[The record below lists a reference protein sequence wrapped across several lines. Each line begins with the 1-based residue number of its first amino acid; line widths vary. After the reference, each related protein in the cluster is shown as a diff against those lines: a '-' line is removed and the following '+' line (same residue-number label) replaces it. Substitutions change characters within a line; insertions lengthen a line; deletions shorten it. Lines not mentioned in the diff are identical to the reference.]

1 VSFGVDNNILSER
14 CVPFIIKP
22 FEQCFEVSRVT
33 SSFEKPNRSRKVRK
47 CENRRED
54 KSDSHSGNKI
64 GSMIGGNVVDE
75 EITPRSVVN

>member
-1 VSFGVDNNILSER
+1 MSIIINIQKYSFYNFLR
-14 CVPFIIKP
+14 
-22 FEQCFEVSRVT
+22 FEVSRVT